1 MRISDWSS
9 DVCSS
14 DLIVLASCACEPQS
28 DLILNLESRL
38 NDTRGDIYDGFDWA
52 CLLPDFKD
60 DPAYTQACAVQK
72 RYFDPADAENNA
84 GDIPGDNFTPEAIA
98 HMRAQVHNDARGW
111 DAPAYALTAES
122 EPPSL
127 ADIKDRRSTR
137 LNSSH

>member
-14 DLIVLASCACEPQS
+14 DL
-28 DLILNLESRL
+28 
-38 NDTRGDIYDGFDWA
+38 
-52 CLLPDFKD
+52 

-127 ADIKDRRSTR
+127 ADIKGNFTR
-137 LNSSH
+137 EEIQDLGVPGYKLAVGVGHAGAYHGSPENGRASSRERVGQYV

>member
-14 DLIVLASCACEPQS
+14 DL
-28 DLILNLESRL
+28 
-38 NDTRGDIYDGFDWA
+38 
-52 CLLPDFKD
+52 

-127 ADIKDRRSTR
+127 ADIKGNFTHEETNGSTTRRARVVRSV
-137 LNSSH
+137 

>member
-98 HMRAQVHNDARGW
+98 HMRAQVNNDARGRA
-111 DAPAYALTAES
+111 APEIGRATG
-122 EPPSL
+122 
-127 ADIKDRRSTR
+127 RRR
-137 LNSSH
+137 VCQYV

>member
-72 RYFDPADAENNA
+72 RYFDPADAEHNA
-84 GDIPGDNFTPEAIA
+84 SDLPGDNFTPEAIA
-98 HMRAQVHNDARGW
+98 HMPAQEIGRASWRERIGQFVELPVVAGTSKKKKNHIN
-111 DAPAYALTAES
+111 T
-122 EPPSL
+122 
-127 ADIKDRRSTR
+127 
-137 LNSSH
+137 